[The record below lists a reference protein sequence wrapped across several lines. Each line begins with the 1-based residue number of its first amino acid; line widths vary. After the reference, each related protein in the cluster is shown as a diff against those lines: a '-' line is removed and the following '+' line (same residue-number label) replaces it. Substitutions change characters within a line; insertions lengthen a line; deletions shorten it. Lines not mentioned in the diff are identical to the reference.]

1 MPRAPVQVI
10 FIARKGA
17 PFDIERRHYIT
28 IDSHGA
34 FRVAEQGVSVCGGL
48 VLDQNVVT
56 SDRSSW
62 RLAAAAP
69 APEAVVGDLESAGA
83 SNSAVYRRL

>member
-1 MPRAPVQVI
+1 MVTNHNPDGLYPSMPQGAEIALPALPV
-10 FIARKGA
+10 
-17 PFDIERRHYIT
+17 
-28 IDSHGA
+28 
-34 FRVAEQGVSVCGGL
+34 GL
-48 VLDQNVVT
+48 VLDQDAAT

-69 APEAVVGDLESAGA
+69 DAAAMGALESAGA